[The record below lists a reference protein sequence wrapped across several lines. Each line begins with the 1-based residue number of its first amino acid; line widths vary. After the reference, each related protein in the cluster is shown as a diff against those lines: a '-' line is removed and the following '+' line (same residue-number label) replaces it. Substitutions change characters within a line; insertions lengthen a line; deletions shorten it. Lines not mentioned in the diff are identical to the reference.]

1 MEMFFTHERL
11 DDFLIIEEKLKQKG
25 ILLDPQDIHS
35 DHSTRL
41 INYSI
46 EPNKKFKCLLD
57 RNVVSYLISLVNGL
71 DLSSVKEAGCY
82 REVAGLQAFLSAA
95 NIESEACMA
104 YHEYID
110 VNGID
115 KADNELASFRTAD
128 NLNANI
134 YLDIALGKLNVI
146 SSSDLSVFEKG
157 ELLGAQLPERLA
169 LFEKNIVIVKKALTL
184 KEQGLTNYQTML
196 ELVDWLYSDYFF
208 SAPAF
213 HFLSLYFSTEK
224 VSGMIKSKSLKE
236 VRNATWDITYLQ
248 QLAKV
253 CQHDDEIWLFSTFDK
268 AIKKTADLLFVRYDE
283 LEDDYFNRLEQSYST
298 MWGKKNG
305 YGRKLLSKLAQFA
318 ERGDN
323 PDRKVNI
330 HKGSADYQ
338 LNISPLCHPLEKVVF
353 TNLCHFSKLVKTGM
367 TYDNSIR
374 FSRSSKSTSRR

>member
-1 MEMFFTHERL
+1 MEILFTHERL
-11 DDFLIIEEKLKQKG
+11 DDFLLIEEKLKQKS

-35 DHSTRL
+35 DHSIRL

-71 DLSSVKEAGCY
+71 DLSSINEAGCY
-82 REVAGLQAFLSAA
+82 RDVAGLQAFLSAA

-110 VNGID
+110 INGID

-196 ELVDWLYSDYFF
+196 TLVDWLYSDYFF

-213 HFLSLYFSTEK
+213 HFLSLYFSSEK
-224 VSGMIKSKSLKE
+224 VSGMIKSNSLKE
-236 VRNATWDITYLQ
+236 VRNATWDIAFLQ
-248 QLAKV
+248 QLVKV
-253 CQHDDEIWLFSTFDK
+253 SQQNEGERWLFSTFDK
-268 AIKKTADLLFVRYDE
+268 AIKKTADLLFMRYDE
-283 LEDDYFNRLEQSYST
+283 YEDDYFNRIEQSYAT

-305 YGRKLLSKLAQFA
+305 YGKKLLNRFYSFA
-318 ERGDN
+318 DRGDN
-323 PDRKVNI
+323 PDRKINI
-330 HKGSADYQ
+330 YEGSPEYQ
-338 LNISPLCHPLEKVVF
+338 LKVRQEVHSAYEL
-353 TNLCHFSKLVKTGM
+353 TLQ
-367 TYDNSIR
+367 D
-374 FSRSSKSTSRR
+374 